1 MKNKQFNRLKRNT
14 FIGVLISILI
24 FSFSSCSV
32 NKSFLASSVVPAAE
46 GKVKV
51 KQDKSQN
58 YNIQVNVS
66 GLAEVE
72 RLNTNKNNYVVW
84 MLTDQGRT
92 ENLGLLNT
100 AGGMFSKKLKASLET
115 SSSYKPSKVFITAE
129 ENTNV
134 QYPSKEIVLTTA
146 NF

>member
-1 MKNKQFNRLKRNT
+1 MKNNRFNRLKRNT
-14 FIGVLISILI
+14 FISVLISILI
-24 FSFSSCSV
+24 FSLSSCSV
-32 NKSFLASSVVPAAE
+32 NKRFLASSVVPAAE

-58 YNIQVNVS
+58 YNIQVSVS

-100 AGGMFSKKLKASLET
+100 SGGMFSKRLKASLET